1 MRRWDRFAALNAL
14 PFIYL
19 LLAIQAAK
27 ADVLFR
33 DEGQGHGYSFESDEK
48 SVEDTVMRD
57 GVIDLASDW
66 AASFYEDD
74 SLEFA
79 DIQTRIEPIRFW
91 LVTFKKTGTGEVF
104 YAVVLP
110 DGTIVEP
117 QEEALPAHAAEGSND

>member
-1 MRRWDRFAALNAL
+1 MRRTL
-14 PFIYL
+14 ICL
-19 LLAIQAAK
+19 LLAICSAQ

-48 SVEDTVMRD
+48 NVEDTVTRD
-57 GVIDLASDW
+57 EVIELASDW

-117 QEEALPAHAAEGSND
+117 QDETRV

>member
-1 MRRWDRFAALNAL
+1 MRRTLICLF
-14 PFIYL
+14 
-19 LLAIQAAK
+19 LAICSAK

-48 SVEDTVMRD
+48 NVEATVTRNE
-57 GVIDLASDW
+57 VIELASDW

-74 SLEFA
+74 SLEFV
-79 DIQTRIEPIRFW
+79 DIETRIEPVRFW
-91 LVTFKKTGTGEVF
+91 LVTFKKTGTDEVF

-117 QEEALPAHAAEGSND
+117 QDEKRINEWIKQSIGPPTELYG